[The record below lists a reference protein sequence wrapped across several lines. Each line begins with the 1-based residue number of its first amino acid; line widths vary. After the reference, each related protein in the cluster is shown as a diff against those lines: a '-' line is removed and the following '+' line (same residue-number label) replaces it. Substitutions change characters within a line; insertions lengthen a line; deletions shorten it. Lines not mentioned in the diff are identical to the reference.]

1 MTSIPLSTKLGAG
14 YAEVIGDPI
23 DHSLSPLIH
32 TFWLA
37 AVEVEASYTRRKVS
51 RAELPAYLAEKRSDP
66 AWRGSN
72 VTMPLKL
79 DAVALADGAA
89 DWAVTAGAA
98 NLLMMREGNLI
109 AANTD
114 VGAIATLLSRLQQAK
129 ARMGSVILLGNGG
142 AARAALVALKLVGLS
157 NVRIQARD
165 LGEATK
171 LAVEFGLEAEPELFT
186 APIVSDGLINATPLG
201 MAGRDCLNCDLDRM
215 PGQGWVFDMVYD
227 PAETPLIAA
236 ARARGLQTVDGLHM
250 LVEQAAASFKLFF
263 GRDAPRDR
271 DAELWQK
278 LKS

>member
-1 MTSIPLSTKLGAG
+1 MTSPPPSTLLRAG

-23 DHSLSPLIH
+23 DHSLSPAIH
-32 TFWLA
+32 SFWIEALGLD
-37 AVEVEASYTRRKVS
+37 ASYGRRTIS
-51 RAELPAYLAEKRSDP
+51 RALLPAYIAEKRPDP
-66 AWRGSN
+66 NWRGSN

-89 DWAVTAGAA
+89 DWAVAAGAA
-98 NLLMMREGNLI
+98 NVLMMRDGKLV

-114 VGAIATLLSRLQQAK
+114 VGAIAALLKRLQQAK

-142 AARAALVALKLVGLS
+142 AARAALVALKLVGIS

-165 LGEATK
+165 LGEAVK
-171 LAVEFGLEAEPELFT
+171 LAVEFGLDVEPELFT

-201 MAGRDCLNCDLDRM
+201 MPGRDCLHCDLDRI
-215 PGQGWVFDMVYD
+215 PDQGWVFDMVYD
-227 PAETPLIAA
+227 PVETPLIAA
-236 ARARGLQTVDGLHM
+236 ARARGLHAVDGLHM

-263 GRDAPRDR
+263 GQDAPRDR

-278 LKS
+278 LKP